1 MEISG
6 VIPKGATASEGSP
19 VVHAPIPVPP
29 SAPKGTEAAAPTRD
43 TTTPRGEGGTHV
55 ASDLFAA
62 DSAASTRHGTRFR
75 LTDPPRRLIAQIV
88 DANNEVIKEIP
99 PKEILK
105 IAARFRRLVGLLF
118 DEQA

>member
-6 VIPKGATASEGSP
+6 VIPKGATAPNGSP
-19 VVHAPIPVPP
+19 VVHAPTPDPP
-29 SAPKGTEAAAPTRD
+29 SAPEGTEAAAPTRE
-43 TTTPRGEGGTHV
+43 TTAPRGEGRAHV

-75 LTDPPRRLIAQIV
+75 AGEPPHRLIAQFV

-99 PKEILK
+99 AKEVVK
-105 IAARFRRLVGLLF
+105 IAASFRRLIGLLF
-118 DEQA
+118 DEKA